1 MLNPGKAIVV
11 FGGASAIPAGLSNAV
26 AASSGVLSLNNTSD
40 TVTVRDGAGAVKNSF
55 AYTSALAG
63 TDGVSMNRNPDGTAS
78 GTFVLHT
85 SISSAQ
91 SSAGVRASGA
101 PW

>member
-1 MLNPGKAIVV
+1 V
-11 FGGASAIPAGLSNAV
+11 
-26 AASSGVLSLNNTSD
+26 
-40 TVTVRDGAGAVKNSF
+40 VKNSF

-63 TDGVSMNRNPDGTAS
+63 TDGVSMNRNPDGTA
-78 GTFVLHT
+78 GAFVLHT
-85 SISSAQ
+85 SISTAR